1 MRVAS
6 FRQLLPNRTHK
17 KARRILRCDGL
28 RAAAVS
34 YTHLDVYKRQAIV
47 VGQELGADRLTGA
60 RRTAWRMITLSLA
73 SCVIMGAALAVCAPF
88 IPRIYNTEEPIR
100 LLATELIRMAALCMP
115 LYGFANCEYFT
126 LRSGGKTFITFLFDS
141 CFTWAVSVPMAYC
154 LSRFSGLNIVTIYL
168 FVNGM
173 DIIKCTIGFVLV
185 KKGVWVKNIVK
196 E

>member
-1 MRVAS
+1 MYAS
-6 FRQLLPNRTHK
+6 
-17 KARRILRCDGL
+17 
-28 RAAAVS
+28 V
-34 YTHLDVYKRQAIV
+34 
-47 VGQELGADRLTGA
+47 RL
-60 RRTAWRMITLSLA
+60 
-73 SCVIMGAALAVCAPF
+73 
-88 IPRIYNTEEPIR
+88 
-100 LLATELIRMAALCMP
+100 
-115 LYGFANCEYFT
+115 ANCEYFT